1 MRECGAV
8 LKGVANEPE
17 RAQRRGYRAV
27 RTHIRWQEMVRT
39 RRLAPLCAPTGQLRA
54 GRAGPLEFF
63 HCPML
68 SVMIFTEASAAWV
81 ACA

>member
-1 MRECGAV
+1 MCGTRRSAPRTGV
-8 LKGVANEPE
+8 LGTGPRPRTTGVA
-17 RAQRRGYRAV
+17 RAV
-27 RTHIRWQEMVRT
+27 RTT
-39 RRLAPLCAPTGQLRA
+39 RGQPRALRDE
-54 GRAGPLEFF
+54 PFELF